1 MNNIQFDFNYSD
13 INDQWND
20 SIEKLKQK
28 EEYVKNF
35 KECLKKEQP
44 EKMNEIE
51 LLTKKRSEN
60 REKYHK
66 KQNELTEKIN
76 NLYKDILHID
86 KLIGT
91 IIDIS
96 DEFDI
101 KYLKVENFT
110 NEYNGIS
117 LYGTFI
123 SIPKNTTNKDENFEF
138 IFKNNYEQYISFEDI
153 SNIKF
158 VTIDQFKQIM
168 DTSFGNFID
177 HFYKQDASK

>member
-60 REKYHK
+60 RERYHK
-66 KQNELTEKIN
+66 TQNELTEKSPPRN
-76 NLYKDILHID
+76 RQW
-86 KLIGT
+86 
-91 IIDIS
+91 
-96 DEFDI
+96 
-101 KYLKVENFT
+101 
-110 NEYNGIS
+110 
-117 LYGTFI
+117 
-123 SIPKNTTNKDENFEF
+123 P
-138 IFKNNYEQYISFEDI
+138 
-153 SNIKF
+153 
-158 VTIDQFKQIM
+158 
-168 DTSFGNFID
+168 
-177 HFYKQDASK
+177 